1 MATGVVRRVPGLP
14 YNGATIRKRSVASNR
29 NLIERRDAIVPKAV
43 GQFAGQLTAVSAS
56 GARVTDADGHE
67 FIDFAGGIGVMNVGH
82 SAPEV
87 VRAIQDQAKR
97 LIHVSIHVATYEPYL
112 DLCEKLVELL
122 PHGDSTKVILINSG
136 AEAVENAIKLA
147 RQATGRSAVICFT
160 EAFHGR
166 TLMALALTS
175 KTKYKTGCGP
185 LAPEVYR
192 MPYPSHFKYG
202 HGLSEQAFVEREL
215 ERMEAAFLSLVPAE
229 QVAAVILEPVQ
240 GEGGFAVAPPAY
252 LRGLRDLCD
261 RHGIMLILD
270 EVQSG
275 FCRTGKWGAYEHAG
289 IVPDLSTWAKSMGGG
304 MPISAV
310 IGKAAV
316 MDAAAPSTVGGTYGG
331 NPVSCAA
338 ALAAIGIMERDNLNQ
353 RADEIGVKIRATFES
368 LRQETSLVADIRGLG
383 AMLAMEL
390 CHDEDPARPAGEEC
404 RLITAACR
412 DRGLIV
418 LPSGAHGNVIRIL
431 VPLIISDQDLDRGL
445 SILKEAVL
453 HVHQGE
459 AVSM

>member
-1 MATGVVRRVPGLP
+1 
-14 YNGATIRKRSVASNR
+14 VASNR
-29 NLIERRDAIVPKAV
+29 NLIERREAIVPRAV

-56 GARVTDADGHE
+56 GARVTDAEGHE

-87 VRAIQDQAKR
+87 VRAIQEQAEK
-97 LIHVSIHVATYEPYL
+97 LIHVSIHVATYERYVE
-112 DLCEKLVELL
+112 LCEKLIELL

-147 RQATGRSAVICFT
+147 RQATGRAAVICYT

-192 MPYPSHFKYG
+192 LPYPSHFKYG
-202 HGLSEQAFVEREL
+202 DGLSEEAFIEREL
-215 ERMEAAFLSLVPAE
+215 ERMEAAFLNVVPAE

-240 GEGGFAVAPPAY
+240 GEGGFAVAPAAY
-252 LRGLRDLCD
+252 LRGLREICD

-310 IGKAAV
+310 IGKASV

-331 NPVSCAA
+331 NPVCCAA
-338 ALAAIGIMERDNLNQ
+338 ALAAIGIMERENLNQ
-353 RADEIGVKIRATFES
+353 RANEIGRKIRAVFEE
-368 LRQETSLVADIRGLG
+368 LRQGTNLVADIRGLG

-390 CHDEDPARPAGEEC
+390 CHDEDQERPATEAC
-404 RLITAACR
+404 RLITSACR
-412 DRGLIV
+412 DQGLIV

-431 VPLIISDQDLDRGL
+431 VPLVITDQDLDQGL
-445 SILKEAVL
+445 GILKEAVM
-453 HVHQGE
+453 HIAEAE
-459 AVSM
+459 AVSS

>member
-1 MATGVVRRVPGLP
+1 M
-14 YNGATIRKRSVASNR
+14 ASNR
-29 NLIERRDAIVPKAV
+29 NLIERREAIVPRAV

-56 GARVTDADGHE
+56 GARVTDAEGHE

-87 VRAIQDQAKR
+87 VRAIQEQAEK
-97 LIHVSIHVATYEPYL
+97 LIHVSIHVATYERYVE
-112 DLCEKLVELL
+112 LCEKLIELL

-147 RQATGRSAVICFT
+147 RQATGRAAVICYT

-192 MPYPSHFKYG
+192 LPYPSHFKYG
-202 HGLSEQAFVEREL
+202 DGLSEEAFIEREL
-215 ERMEAAFLSLVPAE
+215 ERMEAAFLNVVPAE

-240 GEGGFAVAPPAY
+240 GEGGFAVAPAAY
-252 LRGLRDLCD
+252 LRGLREICD

-310 IGKAAV
+310 IGKASV

-331 NPVSCAA
+331 NPVCCAA
-338 ALAAIGIMERDNLNQ
+338 ALAAIGIMERENLNQ
-353 RADEIGVKIRATFES
+353 RANEIGRKIRAVFEE
-368 LRQETSLVADIRGLG
+368 LRQGTNLVADIRGLG

-390 CHDEDPARPAGEEC
+390 CHDEDQERPATEAC
-404 RLITAACR
+404 RLITSACR
-412 DRGLIV
+412 DQGLIV

-431 VPLIISDQDLDRGL
+431 VPLVITDQDLDQGL
-445 SILKEAVL
+445 GILKEAVM
-453 HVHQGE
+453 HIAEAE
-459 AVSM
+459 AVSS